1 MDEYSTV
8 VQFLINLVCNV
19 SGNCSPTKKK
29 QPNTCNH
36 SQDVL
41 QFKLLGTLGSHNSD
55 DNANTTKAIGLIS
68 KTTILQVHLP
78 FFVHFFAVTARLQRE
93 NA

>member
-1 MDEYSTV
+1 MSV
-8 VQFLINLVCNV
+8 VIAAPQ
-19 SGNCSPTKKK
+19 KK

-36 SQDVL
+36 LQDVL
-41 QFKLLGTLGSHNSD
+41 QFKLLRTLGSHKSD
-55 DNANTTKAIGLIS
+55 DNGNTTKAIGLIS

>member
-1 MDEYSTV
+1 M
-8 VQFLINLVCNV
+8 Q
-19 SGNCSPTKKK
+19 PHKKK

-41 QFKLLGTLGSHNSD
+41 QFKLLGTLGSRNNE
-55 DNANTTKAIGLIS
+55 DNGNTTKAIGLIS

>member
-1 MDEYSTV
+1 MSV
-8 VQFLINLVCNV
+8 VIAAPQ
-19 SGNCSPTKKK
+19 KK

-36 SQDVL
+36 LQDVL
-41 QFKLLGTLGSHNSD
+41 QFKLLGTLGSHKSD
-55 DNANTTKAIGLIS
+55 DNGNTTKAIGLIS

-78 FFVHFFAVTARLQRE
+78 FFVNFFAVKAWLQRD

>member
-41 QFKLLGTLGSHNSD
+41 QFKLLGTLGSHKSD
-55 DNANTTKAIGLIS
+55 DNGNTTKAIGLIS
-68 KTTILQVHLP
+68 KTTIILQVHLP
-78 FFVHFFAVTARLQRE
+78 FFVHFFAVTA
-93 NA
+93 